1 MCVEEDHLNCVSR
14 LRTPLHALALALA
27 FTFVTVASA
36 PAPSL
41 AAGTH
46 PVTGEALAGDQTFT
60 YRLLDQFP
68 TLDPQLNQDV
78 SGFHV
83 IRDLFEGLL
92 SQDAKGA
99 LVPGVASGYTASDG
113 NTTYTFT
120 LREDARWSNGDPVT
134 ARDFVY
140 AWRRAVDPATASPYA
155 WYLELTEMVNA
166 REILAGEKAP
176 AELGVRAVDD
186 HTLEVR
192 LTTPLP
198 YFPAMTTYATLFPAH
213 RATIEAHGADWTA
226 PGNMVSNGAYVLE
239 EVVLNEYHSRVR
251 NPMYWGADRVIVER
265 VTGLVI
271 NDVNQALTRYRAGEL
286 DHLEPLP
293 PGRFP
298 ALKKELP
305 DEATSVPR
313 LCSYYYAINH
323 TGSGNPALRDA
334 RVRRALS
341 LAIDR
346 DVIVGQVLKGGQW
359 PAYNFTHF
367 KTAGF
372 TVPEIDYA
380 GMGQPERDAEAKRLM
395 EEAGVAD
402 LALRLIYNTSES
414 HRQIATV
421 VTQMWKQKLGVKT
434 ELANFEWKTYLGIRR
449 SQEFDL
455 ARSGWCGD
463 YNEAST
469 FLDLLTTTHGSNDG
483 KYSNVRVD
491 ELMRASKTAEDPA
504 PIYAEVERIL
514 AEDMAI
520 VPIYHYANTFLLS
533 ADIRGWPYDNVE
545 NNWYSKN
552 LYRVAN

>member
-1 MCVEEDHLNCVSR
+1 MEIKSSPTSVTFGLAAGG
-14 LRTPLHALALALA
+14 LALALALA
-27 FTFVTVASA
+27 AGA
-36 PAPSL
+36 PAPAL

-46 PVTGEALAGDQTFT
+46 PVTGEALADDQTFT

-92 SQDAKGA
+92 GQDAKGD
-99 LVPGVASGYTASDG
+99 LVPGVATGYTASDG
-113 NTTYTFT
+113 NTTYTFI

-134 ARDFVY
+134 AHDFVY
-140 AWRRAVDPATASPYA
+140 AWRRAVDPATASPYG

-166 REILAGEKAP
+166 KEILAGERDP
-176 AELGVRAVDD
+176 AKLGVRAVDD

-192 LTTPLP
+192 LATPLP
-198 YFPAMTTYATLFPAH
+198 YFPAMTTYATLFPTH

-226 PGNMVSNGAYVLE
+226 SGNLVSNGAYVLG
-239 EVVLNEYHSRVR
+239 EVVLNEYHTRVR
-251 NPMYWGADRVIVER
+251 NPMYWGADRVIIEK

-293 PGRFP
+293 PGQYP
-298 ALKKELP
+298 ALREELP

-313 LCSYYYAINH
+313 LCSYYYAFNH
-323 TGSGNPALRDA
+323 TASGNPALRDV

-346 DVIVGQVLKGGQW
+346 EIIVGQVLKGGQW

-372 TVPEIDYA
+372 EMPDIAYA
-380 GMGQPERDAEAKRLM
+380 KLTRAERDAEAKRLFA
-395 EEAGVAD
+395 ESGLKD
-402 LALRLIYNTSES
+402 LTLKLIYNTSES
-414 HRQIATV
+414 HKQIATV
-421 VTQMWKQKLGVKT
+421 VTQMWKQKLGVTT
-434 ELANFEWKTYLGIRR
+434 ELANFEWKTYIGIRR
-449 SQEFDL
+449 NQEFDL

-483 KYSNVRVD
+483 KYSNERVD
-491 ELMRASKTAEDPA
+491 ELMRASKTAEEPA
-504 PIYAEVERIL
+504 VIYGEVERIL

-520 VPIYHYANTFLLS
+520 IPIYHYANTFLLS

-552 LYRVAN
+552 LYRVAD